1 MESILHFIQP
11 QQSDGGRYVC
21 VASNILGEDRRELE
35 LVVETPLRAFMQPLQ
50 QVSRDKSN
58 RAARYGVSTF
68 PQPLQQVRIRFL
80 SESSVVLGRFC
91 FYWILRYVVV
101 KSKANYVFQT
111 INLRQ
116 IEELKE
122 I

>member
-1 MESILHFIQP
+1 M
-11 QQSDGGRYVC
+11 C

-68 PQPLQQVRIRFL
+68 PQPLQQVRFKNK
-80 SESSVVLGRFC
+80 VPLGRFC
-91 FYWILRYVVV
+91 SLREVL
-101 KSKANYVFQT
+101 FLLDT
-111 INLRQ
+111 
-116 IEELKE
+116 
-122 I
+122 